1 MDHMQDKFRNLGRHE
16 EVCCLKQTETE
27 PHKGALSNESAAFCA
42 PDTLKERERGCGA
55 WREAEH
61 AAIIYSLNCEPFCT
75 PFPLPLLPSLLIIQ
89 SAGILDGER
98 ESAIMAKTILIWVPC
113 MRTFNFSACMPTS
126 LLYLSGGSWTD
137 DKEIR

>member
-1 MDHMQDKFRNLGRHE
+1 MY
-16 EVCCLKQTETE
+16 LKLIFSTSPFIWNQNYLWKLTSPLYWTV
-27 PHKGALSNESAAFCA
+27 
-42 PDTLKERERGCGA
+42 
-55 WREAEH
+55 

-113 MRTFNFSACMPTS
+113 MRTFNFSACMPTT
-126 LLYLSGGSWTD
+126 LLYLSGSWTH

>member
-1 MDHMQDKFRNLGRHE
+1 MKVQLFARLIPCE
-16 EVCCLKQTETE
+16 
-27 PHKGALSNESAAFCA
+27 AA
-42 PDTLKERERGCGA
+42 A

-75 PFPLPLLPSLLIIQ
+75 PFPPLPLPS
-89 SAGILDGER
+89 SHHPVSWHPRWRRRGR

-113 MRTFNFSACMPTS
+113 MRTFNFAACMPTS
-126 LLYLSGGSWTD
+126 LSRVLLHSGGSWTH